1 MRERRPIDQ
10 RDARTLRRRRE
21 HDRRRQLAEHQQTD
35 QVDLSPSKRHHNRDN
50 RNPHRRHRQRPEDV
64 NIQGPQQEVTAD

>member
-10 RDARTLRRRRE
+10 LDKAEHTRDAE
-21 HDRRRQLAEHQQTD
+21 IRRQLAEHQQTD
-35 QVDLSPSKRHHNRDN
+35 QVDLSPSNRHHNRDN